1 MPVNDDIPESRL
13 MLTYRTTV
21 NGEPRD
27 VDLPFRLLILGD
39 LSQGASKDRREYQVE
54 VAEQDENGAISR
66 KAVTKKDGLDARK
79 LRTLDGGNLDDIMRD
94 MDIHLKMPVQNRI
107 DVHLSPEERT
117 PLSVDL
123 KLDSMNAFSPRAI
136 VRSVPQLQALLMLKN
151 LLQEVQ
157 ANLDNRK
164 EFRELIRLL
173 NKMEPEARASKVAE
187 LLAAISKDDSAAFG
201 SNFQVPR
208 RLEKSS
214 SDKPAPS
221 ENGGAT

>member
-54 VAEQDENGAISR
+54 VAEQDENGEISR
-66 KAVTKKDGLDARK
+66 KTVTKKDGLDARK
-79 LRTLDGGNLDDIMRD
+79 LRTLDGENLDKVMRD
-94 MDIHLKMPVQNRI
+94 MDIHLKMQVQNRI
-107 DVHLSPEERT
+107 DVPLPPEERP
-117 PLSVDL
+117 PLSVEL
-123 KLDSMNAFSPRAI
+123 KFDSMDAFSPRAI
-136 VRSVPQLQALLMLKN
+136 VRSVPQLQALSMLKT

-173 NKMEPEARASKVAE
+173 NKMEPGPRASKVAE
-187 LLAAISKDDSAAFG
+187 LLDAISKDDSAAFG

-214 SDKPAPS
+214 SDKPAPL
-221 ENGGAT
+221 ENGDAT

>member
-107 DVHLSPEERT
+107 DVHLTPEERT

-187 LLAAISKDDSAAFG
+187 LLAAISKDDSTAFG